1 MTLLKLLKETTK
13 NEQFKRVFFFEQP
26 YVDLVYD
33 VIRMETKGLDSFYK
47 DYILSLVGVYGL
59 NALITHKLVET
70 CGVVNGRQLYTL
82 LEKRKG

>member
-13 NEQFKRVFFFEQP
+13 NEQFKRVFEQP
-26 YVDLVYD
+26 YVDLVYNI
-33 VIRMETKGLDSFYK
+33 IRMETKGLDSFYK

-70 CGVVNGRQLYTL
+70 CGVVNERQLYTL

>member
-1 MTLLKLLKETTK
+1 MMLLKLLKETTK
-13 NEQFKRVFFFEQP
+13 NEQFKRVFEQP
-26 YVDLVYD
+26 YVDLVYNI
-33 VIRMETKGLDSFYK
+33 IRMETKGLDSFYK

-70 CGVVNGRQLYTL
+70 CGVVNERQLYTL

>member
-1 MTLLKLLKETTK
+1 MKS
-13 NEQFKRVFFFEQP
+13 
-26 YVDLVYD
+26 
-33 VIRMETKGLDSFYK
+33 KGLDSFYK

-59 NALITHKLVET
+59 NALITHKLDET

>member
-1 MTLLKLLKETTK
+1 MSNLKE
-13 NEQFKRVFFFEQP
+13 FFEQP

-33 VIRMETKGLDSFYK
+33 IIRMETKGLDSFYK

-70 CGVVNGRQLYTL
+70 CRVVNGRQLYTL
-82 LEKRKG
+82 LEKRKENKNEEF

>member
-1 MTLLKLLKETTK
+1 MTLLKLLKDTTK
-13 NEQFKRVFFFEQP
+13 NEHFKRVFEQP
-26 YVDLVYD
+26 YVELVYD
-33 VIRMETKGLDSFYK
+33 IIRMETKGLDSFYK

>member
-1 MTLLKLLKETTK
+1 MSNLKE
-13 NEQFKRVFFFEQP
+13 FFEQP

-33 VIRMETKGLDSFYK
+33 IIRMETKGLDSFYK

-70 CGVVNGRQLYTL
+70 CGVVNGR
-82 LEKRKG
+82 